1 MYPPVF
7 VFEELAKARA
17 EDLRRDAGPGP
28 RPRPRRPRR
37 RRLRAAVGSRLVS
50 VGARMMREVA

>member
-7 VFEELAKARA
+7 VFEELAKGRA
-17 EDLRRDAGPGP
+17 EDLRRDAGRGP
-28 RPRPRRPRR
+28 RPRPRRR